1 MIYELTNAISKYL
14 NDIGPAPCIAEVSA
28 LRLAITNLV
37 QLFAPMMPHLAETCW
52 RELDQKGLV
61 CDAPW
66 PTPDPAYLVEDS
78 VVMPVQMNGKK
89 RGEITVA
96 KDAPQNEVIKAALS
110 LDAVKRILD
119 GREPKKVIVVPNRIV
134 NVVA

>member
-1 MIYELTNAISKYL
+1 
-14 NDIGPAPCIAEVSA
+14 
-28 LRLAITNLV
+28 
-37 QLFAPMMPHLAETCW
+37 MMPHLAETCW

-96 KDAPQNEVIKAALS
+96 KDAPQNEVIKAPCL
-110 LDAVKRILD
+110 LTQ
-119 GREPKKVIVVPNRIV
+119 
-134 NVVA
+134 